1 MDNIY
6 SIYYTIMLLFAGDQ
20 HSLGYPLYISGEVS
34 VICENGISNDR
45 LVKKVIEQC
54 EEDKFDY
61 VVVQWG
67 SWGRVEIYQ
76 DGWKQLK
83 PTQYLKK
90 QDNYKLSKLW
100 YTNIDSEHLRSS
112 NLWRNVYL
120 LENYLS
126 GRNIKHYFWMVKN
139 NYEPVG
145 TYIEDD
151 SHIKQNHQTDT
162 GNIFRDLSR
171 WKNMETDV
179 SLIGKDMKREG
190 LTDYSILANKIIEVT
205 NDFS

>member
-1 MDNIY
+1 
-6 SIYYTIMLLFAGDQ
+6 MLLFAGDQ
-20 HSLGYPLYISGEVS
+20 HSLGYPLYITGEVS
-34 VICENGISNDR
+34 VICENSISNDR
-45 LVKKVIEQC
+45 LVKKVIEEC
-54 EEDKFDY
+54 EKEEFDY

-90 QDNYKLSKLW
+90 QSNYELSKLW
-100 YTNIDSEHLRSS
+100 YTQIDSEHLRSS
-112 NLWRNVYL
+112 NLWKNVYL

-179 SLIGKDMKREG
+179 SLIGKDMKRED
-190 LTDYSILANKIIEVT
+190 LTDHSILANKIIEVT